1 MQRNLKLS
9 FLQGSFAHPNQAV
22 NRTPKA
28 CRFWFPPLV
37 LRRRLPQALKALASV
52 LIGWVFGRS
61 LSSRPHAKH
70 PSVWQRFCRPTW
82 RSGRGA
88 IRRRLMGS
96 ASHSVFWFLALWVRL
111 VHSIGSRHL
120 VLGAS
125 SKTKGKQALNK
136 SHQYAVCGRRT
147 PFPWLLRRHS
157 KGAAVLSVRQSGFN
171 LEPKGK

>member
-1 MQRNLKLS
+1 ML
-9 FLQGSFAHPNQAV
+9 GS
-22 NRTPKA
+22 
-28 CRFWFPPLV
+28 
-37 LRRRLPQALKALASV
+37 RRRFRCQAHDKLNQCVNGTDLFRCRSTNRPITRALKALASV

-147 PFPWLLRRHS
+147 PCPWLLRRHS